1 MNVSSEQPAYFKILR
16 APRRVSEEA
25 LERTAHKRGGG
36 PSNVGFTCARSEV
49 RPARSHAMRM
59 ARAREIIGE
68 QAGRRVHVQH
78 VLRRRAGAPPRARR
92 DREGGA
98 RPRGCRGGCF
108 RRAAPVLKI
117 ALHAYCRRLRRVKG
131 RHLRRRQ
138 RQLRTHGAPRV
149 KPWACL
155 TPGRLALSGFGEV
168 LGAWSFRATRSV
180 SSFDI
185 TTTIFSGVPTLI
197 TWQSAILAPR
207 PQKALP
213 AERPGSSWSLAG
225 GHSLGHAW
233 HGPAH
238 GTSRASV
245 RRVPGGQSRP
255 QPAYPSR

>member
-1 MNVSSEQPAYFKILR
+1 
-16 APRRVSEEA
+16 
-25 LERTAHKRGGG
+25 
-36 PSNVGFTCARSEV
+36 
-49 RPARSHAMRM
+49 MRM
-59 ARAREIIGE
+59 ARAQVIIGK
-68 QAGRRVHVQH
+68 QAWRRVHVPH

-92 DREGGA
+92 DAREGHAPG
-98 RPRGCRGGCF
+98 GCRGGCC

-117 ALHAYCRRLRRVKG
+117 ALHAYCRRLRRVKR

-138 RQLRTHGAPRV
+138 RQLPTHGAPRV
-149 KPWACL
+149 KPWACFA
-155 TPGRLALSGFGEV
+155 PGRLSLSGFWEV

-197 TWQSAILAPR
+197 TWNSAIVP
-207 PQKALP
+207 PGPEKALP
-213 AERPGSSWSLAG
+213 AERHASSWSLAG

-245 RRVPGGQSRP
+245 RHVPGGQSRP
-255 QPAYPSR
+255 HAAYPSRRCP

>member
-1 MNVSSEQPAYFKILR
+1 
-16 APRRVSEEA
+16 
-25 LERTAHKRGGG
+25 
-36 PSNVGFTCARSEV
+36 
-49 RPARSHAMRM
+49 MRM

-78 VLRRRAGAPPRARR
+78 VLRRRAGAPPRVRCDRA
-92 DREGGA
+92 REGHSPG
-98 RPRGCRGGCF
+98 GCRGGCCT
-108 RRAAPVLKI
+108 RAAPVLKI

-155 TPGRLALSGFGEV
+155 TPGRLSLSGFWEV

-213 AERPGSSWSLAG
+213 AERHGSSWSLAG

-245 RRVPGGQSRP
+245 RHVPGGQARP

>member
-1 MNVSSEQPAYFKILR
+1 M
-16 APRRVSEEA
+16 
-25 LERTAHKRGGG
+25 G
-36 PSNVGFTCARSEV
+36 
-49 RPARSHAMRM
+49 PARSHAMRM
-59 ARAREIIGE
+59 ARAQVIIGK
-68 QAGRRVHVQH
+68 QAWRRVHVPH

-92 DREGGA
+92 DAREGHAPG
-98 RPRGCRGGCF
+98 GCRGGCC

-117 ALHAYCRRLRRVKG
+117 ALHAYCRRLRRVKR

-138 RQLRTHGAPRV
+138 RQLPTHGAPRV
-149 KPWACL
+149 KPWACFA
-155 TPGRLALSGFGEV
+155 PGRLSLSGFWEV

-197 TWQSAILAPR
+197 TWNSAIVP
-207 PQKALP
+207 PGPEKALP
-213 AERPGSSWSLAG
+213 AERHASSWSLAG

-245 RRVPGGQSRP
+245 RHVPGGQSRP
-255 QPAYPSR
+255 HAAYPSR